1 MSLLFDKMIACSEAI
16 VDRFQQTGT
25 TVEEPAAKK
34 FPWANHVY
42 TSDRYRRAHIDV
54 VDARDTKKLWMMHC
68 CIFPHVN
75 DPSPI
80 YGFDVICG
88 PNKISGAFHDF
99 SNAGDPEH
107 FMMTWFDRRS
117 QDMNWKK
124 ERDLPDWA
132 KQIFSPAMVAIGAV
146 NTDSEVDQVIQLG
159 LDNLDYYLENVGTT
173 QYPDQNYT
181 LSQDRYCHY
190 QKQNPHT
197 PRVMTNLGLDEAM
210 VKDFIQE
217 VLFPELGK

>member
-16 VDRFQQTGT
+16 ITKFQKTGT
-25 TVEEPAAKK
+25 VVEEAAAKK

-42 TSDRYRRAHIDV
+42 TSNKYRRAHIDV
-54 VDARDTKKLWMMHC
+54 VDAREDKKLWMMHC
-68 CIFPHVN
+68 CVFPHTN

-99 SNAGDPEH
+99 SNAGEPTH
-107 FMMTWFDRRS
+107 VMMKWFDQKV

-124 ERDLPDWA
+124 ERNLPDWA

-146 NTDSEVDQVIQLG
+146 NTDEEVDQVIQLG
-159 LDNLDYYLENVGTT
+159 LDNLDYYLENVGNT
-173 QYPDQNYT
+173 QESLADYHMAQN
-181 LSQDRYCHY
+181 RYCRY

-197 PRVMTNLGLDEAM
+197 PRVMASLGLDEAM

-217 VLFPELGK
+217 VLFPEIG

>member
-16 VDRFQQTGT
+16 INKFQQTGT
-25 TVEEPAAKK
+25 IVEEPAAKK

-42 TSDRYRRAHIDV
+42 TSDKYRRAHIDV

-68 CIFPHVN
+68 CVFPHVN

-99 SNAGDPEH
+99 SNAGNPEH
-107 FMMTWFDRRS
+107 FMMEWFDNKV
-117 QDMNWKK
+117 QEMNWKK
-124 ERDLPDWA
+124 ERNLPDWA

-146 NTDSEVDQVIQLG
+146 NTDEEVEQVIQLG
-159 LDNLDYYLENVGTT
+159 LDNLDYYLENIGTT
-173 QYPDQNYT
+173 QYKDRNYSM
-181 LSQDRYCHY
+181 SQDRYCHY

-197 PRVMTNLGLDEAM
+197 PRVMASLGLDEAM

-217 VLFPELGK
+217 VLFPEIG

>member
-16 VDRFQQTGT
+16 INKFQQTGT
-25 TVEEPAAKK
+25 IVEEPAAKK

-42 TSDRYRRAHIDV
+42 TSDKYRRAHIDV

-99 SNAGDPEH
+99 SNAGNPEH
-107 FMMTWFDRRS
+107 SMMEWFDNKV
-117 QDMNWKK
+117 QEMDWKK
-124 ERDLPDWA
+124 ERNLPDWA

-146 NTDSEVDQVIQLG
+146 NTDEEVEQVIQLG

-173 QYPDQNYT
+173 QYKDRNYSM
-181 LSQDRYCHY
+181 SQDRYCHY

-197 PRVMTNLGLDEAM
+197 PRVMASLGLDEAM

-217 VLFPELGK
+217 VLFPEIG

>member
-16 VDRFQQTGT
+16 INKFQQTGT
-25 TVEEPAAKK
+25 IVEEPAAKK

-42 TSDRYRRAHIDV
+42 TSDKYRRAHIDV

-68 CIFPHVN
+68 CVFPHVN
-75 DPSPI
+75 DPTPI

-99 SNAGDPEH
+99 SNAGNPEH
-107 FMMTWFDRRS
+107 FMMEWFDRRA

-132 KQIFSPAMVAIGAV
+132 KQIFSPAMIAIGAV
-146 NTDSEVDQVIQLG
+146 NTDEEVDQVVQLG

-173 QYPDQNYT
+173 QYKDRNY
-181 LSQDRYCHY
+181 SMAQDRYCHY

-197 PRVMTNLGLDEAM
+197 PRVMASLGLDEAM

-217 VLFPELGK
+217 VLFPEIG

>member
-16 VDRFQQTGT
+16 INKFQQTGT
-25 TVEEPAAKK
+25 IVEEPAAKK

-42 TSDRYRRAHIDV
+42 TSDKYRRAHIDV

-68 CIFPHVN
+68 CVFPHVN

-99 SNAGDPEH
+99 SNAGNPEH
-107 FMMTWFDRRS
+107 FMMEWFDNKV
-117 QDMNWKK
+117 QEMDWKK
-124 ERDLPDWA
+124 ERNLPDWA

-146 NTDSEVDQVIQLG
+146 NTDEEVEQVIQLG

-173 QYPDQNYT
+173 QYKDRNYSM
-181 LSQDRYCHY
+181 SQDRYCHY

-197 PRVMTNLGLDEAM
+197 PRVMASLGLDEAM